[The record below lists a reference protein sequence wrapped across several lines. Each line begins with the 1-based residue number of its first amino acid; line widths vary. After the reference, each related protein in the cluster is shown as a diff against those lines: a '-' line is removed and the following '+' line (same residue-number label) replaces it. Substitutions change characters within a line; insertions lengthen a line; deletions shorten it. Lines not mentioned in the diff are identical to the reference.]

1 MSWYFKISNVKFTKL
16 SSHQLIF
23 VWSNIVENSSKD
35 ELDDNI
41 MPVEL
46 LLPTNKTV
54 PLSNR
59 YQIAATSDNTRRAY
73 QSDIRHYE
81 TWGGQL
87 PATTET
93 IIRYLH
99 AFADILNPRTLSRH
113 VTALKQWHRYQHFPD
128 PTEAPIVS
136 KTLAGIAR
144 IHGKPKEKAPP
155 LLPEQLI
162 KIVEYLLLQSTL
174 AAYRDNA
181 LLQIGFLGAFRRS
194 ELIAI
199 KVEDIDW
206 QSAGIE
212 ILIPKSKTD
221 QFNTGQYC
229 VIPNGNEQL
238 CAVRALKSWLEKA
251 NVKDGFVFRRIHRGN
266 KIGDLS
272 ITPDTVNAILKKHTV
287 GSCIDNGMDFSS
299 HSMRRGLATTASRD
313 GVSLPA
319 IMRQGRW
326 KQVGT
331 VMEYIEAAQRYEENA
346 AGQVLQKL
354 HYKKKVELEK

>member
-1 MSWYFKISNVKFTKL
+1 MDNDR
-16 SSHQLIF
+16 
-23 VWSNIVENSSKD
+23 SKD

-41 MPVEL
+41 MPAEM
-46 LLPTNKTV
+46 LLPANKIV

-73 QSDIRHYE
+73 QADIRHYE

-87 PATTET
+87 PATTEA
-93 IIRYLH
+93 ILRYLH

-113 VTALKQWHRYQHFPD
+113 ITALKQWHSYQHFPD

-136 KTLAGIAR
+136 KTLTGIAR
-144 IHGKPKEKAPP
+144 VHGKPKEKAPP
-155 LLPEQLI
+155 LLPEHLI
-162 KIVEYLLLQSTL
+162 KIVAHLLPQSTL
-174 AAYRDNA
+174 SVCRDNA
-181 LLQIGFLGAFRRS
+181 LLQVGFLGAFRRS
-194 ELIAI
+194 ELVAI

-206 QSAGIE
+206 QLAGME

-221 QFNTGQYC
+221 QLNTGQYC

-251 NVKDGFVFRRIHRGN
+251 DIKDGFVFRRIHRGN
-266 KIGDLS
+266 KTSNLS
-272 ITPDTVNAILKKHTV
+272 ITPDSVNEILKKHAV
-287 GSCIDNGMDFSS
+287 AAGLDNGMDFSS
-299 HSMRRGLATTASRD
+299 HSMRRGLATTDSRD

-346 AGQVLQKL
+346 AGRVLEKL
-354 HYKKKVELEK
+354 HYKEKVEPEE